1 MHDAQ
6 RTGVHGKTV
15 NALVLMYHS
24 VPAAQDRRAPADAF
38 YAVEMPRFVEQLGLM
53 QRLGLKPRSVRDLI
67 NDAGPHH
74 RSLPPVA
81 MTFDDGHESNFAAF
95 AEILRHG
102 GSADFFINPST
113 VGTKGYL
120 SWAQL
125 REMSR
130 HGASIQSHGM
140 HHVYLNG
147 LLPQDVDHEM
157 AASRARIQ
165 DELGTPVDLFAPPNG
180 RMLKDTPQRARELGY
195 RAVCSSQVG
204 VWRDRQASEIPRWAV
219 RADTSTPKLEAWL
232 SRSPR
237 ALGVEQMR
245 ASALR
250 WSKRMLG
257 EASYQSL
264 RQTILREGRQ
274 G

>member
-1 MHDAQ
+1 
-6 RTGVHGKTV
+6 V

-24 VPAAQDRRAPADAF
+24 VPAAQHRRAPVDAF
-38 YAVEMPRFVEQLGLM
+38 YAVEMPRFIEQLGLM
-53 QRLGLKPRSVRDLI
+53 QRLGLTPRSVRDLI
-67 NDAGPHH
+67 DDPDPQR

-81 MTFDDGHESNFAAF
+81 MTFDDGHETNFAAY

-102 GSADFFINPST
+102 GCADFFINPST

-147 LLPQDVDHEM
+147 LSPQEVDHEL
-157 AASRARIQ
+157 ADSRARIQ
-165 DELGTPVDLFAPPNG
+165 DELGQSVDYFAPPNG

-204 VWRDRQASEIPRWAV
+204 VWRNSQAAEIPRWAV
-219 RADTSTPKLEAWL
+219 RADTSTNKLEAWL

-250 WSKRMLG
+250 LSKRLLG
-257 EASYQSL
+257 ENSYRSL
-264 RQTILREGRQ
+264 RQTLLREGRQ